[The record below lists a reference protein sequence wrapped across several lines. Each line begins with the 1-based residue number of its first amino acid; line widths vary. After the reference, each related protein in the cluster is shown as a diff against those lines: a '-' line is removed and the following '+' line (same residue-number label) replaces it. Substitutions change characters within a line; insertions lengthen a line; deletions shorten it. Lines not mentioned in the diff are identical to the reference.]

1 MATPAGEQKPGA
13 GVDRTLIRRLLQ
25 LTPAERL
32 KLLVEEVR
40 KLAERDDQWRA
51 R

>member
-1 MATPAGEQKPGA
+1 MSRSPGQA
-13 GVDRTLIRRLLQ
+13 IDRTLIRRLLQ

-40 KLAERDDQWRA
+40 RLEENGDQWRE
-51 R
+51 RERE